1 MEHKEEYI
9 MEKKS
14 IRMIAAVAAAAML
27 VSFVK

>member
-14 IRMIAAVAAAAML
+14 IRMIAAVVLKRRFLM
-27 VSFVK
+27 KY